1 MRTDGLIERRP
12 ANAAVSWFFLAVL
25 LVVGAVNL
33 WRGDLLWAGL
43 TAAIALVAL
52 VPPALA
58 RDASVIASW
67 EALSLAALPVA
78 VHVAGVFRE
87 PVTYVAVATLALLVV
102 VQITEFSR
110 AEAPGWFAVSFVVMT
125 TMSVAA
131 VWGVV
136 QFYADRLLGT
146 ALLAGREDL
155 MWDLV
160 GATVVGLGAG
170 LLFELYFRRQSG
182 PDDRPA
188 VGEG

>member
-1 MRTDGLIERRP
+1 METESLIERRS

-25 LVVGAVNL
+25 LFVGIVNL

-43 TAAIALVAL
+43 TAAIVLVAL
-52 VPPALA
+52 APPVLA
-58 RDASVIASW
+58 RDVSVIASW

-78 VHVAGVFRE
+78 VHVAGVFRD

-102 VQITEFSR
+102 VEITEFSQ

-146 ALLAGREDL
+146 ALLGGREDL

-160 GATVVGLGAG
+160 GATIVGLGAG
-170 LLFELYFRRQSG
+170 LLFELYFRRLSRS
-182 PDDRPA
+182 DDRA
-188 VGEG
+188 VVGEG